1 MTIPPLTIILSLLAA
16 GALITFCCWW
26 RAGLL
31 LEIWEEV
38 FRQ

>member
-1 MTIPPLTIILSLLAA
+1 MIPIAYTLILSLLAA

-31 LEIWEEV
+31 REIWEEV
-38 FRQ
+38 VWQ